1 MNPLLRDRVLAAA
14 GLAVMVSLAW
24 RFLWVEA
31 RAMESM
37 AMPELRFAEA
47 LAPAFVMWAVM
58 MVGMMLPSAAP
69 AMFFYGTLVRKNRER
84 GSILPALWIFV
95 AGYLFIWTAFSLGAA
110 VL

>member
-1 MNPLLRDRVLAAA
+1 MNPLRDRVVAA
-14 GLAVMVSLAW
+14 GGLAIMVVLAW

-37 AMPELRFAEA
+37 AMPELRFADA

-69 AMFFYGTLVRKNRER
+69 AMFFYGTLVRNNTER
-84 GSILPALWIFV
+84 GCIRPDAWIYV
-95 AGYLFIWTAFSLGAA
+95 EGYIH
-110 VL
+110 